1 MPYSANPNLLTPFT
15 QVLRRSAPI
24 GSGVELISG
33 RWAGRNAAGEAILPT
48 AGGFAELVLEG
59 NKKHAEDATFA
70 VTTNDPSSIV
80 DLPSAKAANEA
91 ALAYGIFRFEVD
103 PVGFVQAVE
112 TGAVD
117 ALLAVDAAGR
127 LVLATSGAVPLAI
140 IETATADKLIA
151 RTLAQGAPL
160 P

>member
-15 QVLRRSAPI
+15 QTLRRSAPI
-24 GSGVELISG
+24 GSGVDLLSG
-33 RWAGRNAAGEAILPT
+33 RWAARNAAGEAIKPT

-70 VTTNDPSSIV
+70 ATTNEPSETV
-80 DLPSAKAANEA
+80 DLPSAKAANQA

-103 PVGFVQAVE
+103 PVGFVEAVE
-112 TGAVD
+112 TATLD
-117 ALLAVDAAGR
+117 ALLAVDAEGR
-127 LVLATSGAVPLAI
+127 LVLATSGDVPLAI
-140 IETATADKLIA
+140 VEIATADKLIA

-160 P
+160 A